1 MKHGFEITDQL
12 YSREIALGAD
22 QVRSVFKVTLEE
34 DTPWTIGYQEI
45 GVGSGTGKIIY
56 TRNLVQLEQKFSF
69 GKFGGDFITGIGPF
83 ELEFTGGA
91 ATGST
96 VKAFW
101 TKQPFT
107 IDVGE
112 ETAESIIPSAATTD
126 LGPYDGFIPFP
137 YNRVSI
143 FSEEPTF
150 LVALVDQTITTI
162 FLNLTSIT
170 QPNTY
175 ILDWRVPPNARV
187 RVRQN
192 SGANKIITAVYS
204 RG

>member
-1 MKHGFEITDQL
+1 MRHGFEITDQL
-12 YSREIALGAD
+12 YSREITLNAD

-45 GVGSGTGKIIY
+45 GIGAGKGKLIY
-56 TRNLVQLEQKFSF
+56 TRNLVQLEQDFTF

-83 ELEFTGGA
+83 ELEFTGGS

-112 ETAESIIPSAATTD
+112 LSTSTIIPTAATLD
-126 LGPYDGFIPFP
+126 LGPYEGFIPFP
-137 YNRVSI
+137 YNKVSI
-143 FSEEPTF
+143 FSEEATF
-150 LVALVDQTITTI
+150 IVALVDANSTYNI
-162 FLNLTSIT
+162 LPLTNIT
-170 QPNTY
+170 QPNEFV
-175 ILDWRVPPNARV
+175 LDWRIPPDARI
-187 RVRQN
+187 RVRQT
-192 SGANKIITAVYS
+192 SGSNKIFTTVYS